1 MTVTYNYLVG
11 TFEDPAESIRLF
23 IEGIWNPLNTDNVKP
38 IFYSPLGFGD
48 NVASTDTKDEHRSA
62 DWDKPRTGDF
72 IRLHTINTVRV
83 APDSQVNNIVRMSH
97 VISIDVFSVNSFRMA
112 LFMEELSNI
121 IFANQPTQIKRI
133 PKTNGEDSAIAT
145 FDRMSF
151 EFTTIGLFTDK
162 GIIRGKNTTLGCV
175 VEKFIT

>member
-1 MTVTYNYLVG
+1 LTVTYNYLVG
-11 TFEDPAESIRLF
+11 TFEDPAESMRKF
-23 IEGIWNPLNTDNVKP
+23 FHDVWNLGDTNGVKP
-38 IFYSPLGFGD
+38 KMYSPLGFDD
-48 NVASTDTKDEHRSA
+48 NESSTDTKDEHRSA
-62 DWDKPRTGDF
+62 DWDKPRTGDY
-72 IRLHTINTVRV
+72 IRYHTINTVRV
-83 APDSQVNNIVRMSH
+83 APDSQVNDIVRMSH

-133 PKTNGEDSAIAT
+133 PKTDGEDSAIAD
-145 FDRMSF
+145 FDKMSF
-151 EFTTIGLFTDK
+151 DFTTIGLFTDK